1 MLWDNDARRAAAA
14 VKYRLSRDLYTG
26 GFAAAEPPMRPAQTL
41 CIAARS
47 ALAAAA
53 FALAAAGAAA
63 ATAPAS
69 ASAPAAAAAPGT
81 GTWSHAYASYGA
93 TPRYPRGFTHFE
105 YVNPDAP
112 KGGTLQL
119 QNPDRRS
126 SFDKFNPYTIKGQS
140 PAGLTTLMLE
150 SLAIRSGDEPG
161 TIYGMV
167 AEEMQVAPDK
177 SAVTFRIHP
186 KARFTNGDPVTAQDM
201 KVVFETLTGKGV
213 APGVRVKLSG
223 IERATVLDDRTI
235 RFDLK
240 DRTDDAIF
248 SAAGLPVFSRKW
260 VQNKDG
266 SPKKFDEIVNE
277 YPITTGPYTIGA
289 VDAPRRIEFVRDP
302 NYWARDLGVAKGQN
316 NFDRIVYRYYQDN
329 AIAMEAFKAGEFDFL
344 MEYSARRWAR
354 LHQGAKWRDGRI
366 VKEEF
371 PNGFGMGFQSYVLN
385 TRRPVLS
392 DWRVRKAINLAFDF
406 EAINVYR
413 QYKRTYSVFS
423 NTDFAA
429 KGMPGPGELA
439 LLEPFRHEL
448 PPEVFGP
455 AWVPPRTDTAPNA
468 LRENLKQ
475 ARKLLE
481 EAGWKVGAD
490 GIARNAKGEP
500 LEFEF
505 LETGDAP
512 GRAEAVFERNLAK
525 VGIRLK
531 HRLVD
536 FSLFRKRME
545 TFDFDMVMIKIGDFT
560 LPEPAEL
567 KSQYGSANADV
578 QGADNYRGVK
588 SRAIDHVLEAMEKAQ
603 TMQELTDA
611 SRALDRL
618 LIFGYYQVP
627 DLYGGTNRVSRWDK
641 FGIPKVIPK
650 YYTIA
655 TPSDWSQ
662 WAITGW
668 WMKDA
673 ERNSIARK

>member
-1 MLWDNDARRAAAA
+1 MPVAL
-14 VKYRLSRDLYTG
+14 
-26 GFAAAEPPMRPAQTL
+26 
-41 CIAARS
+41 
-47 ALAAAA
+47 LAAA
-53 FALAAAGAAA
+53 LACMAV
-63 ATAPAS
+63 S
-69 ASAPAAAAAPGT
+69 AAPSSSPAVVAGPTTTASPAVSATPAT

-93 TPRYPRGFTHFE
+93 TPKYPRGFAHFD

-140 PAGLTTLMLE
+140 PAGLSTLMLE

-167 AEEMQVAPDK
+167 AEEMRVAPDK
-177 SAVTFRIHP
+177 SSVTFRIHP
-186 KARFTNGDPVTAQDM
+186 KARFTNGDPVTAEDV
-201 KVVFETLTGKGV
+201 KVVFQTLTGKGV
-213 APGVRVKLSG
+213 APGVRVRLAG

-240 DRTDDAIF
+240 EHTDDAIF
-248 SAAGLPVFSRKW
+248 AAAGLPVFSRKW
-260 VQNKDG
+260 VQNNDG
-266 SPKKFDEIVNE
+266 SPKKFDDIVQE
-277 YPITTGPYTIGA
+277 VPIATGPYTIGE
-289 VDAPRRIEFVRDP
+289 VDMPRRIEFVRDP
-302 NYWARDLGVAKGQN
+302 NYWARDLGVAKGQY

-329 AIAMEAFKAGEFDFL
+329 AIAIEAFKAGEFDFL

-354 LHQGAKWRDGRI
+354 QHQGPKWADGRI
-366 VKEEF
+366 VKDEF
-371 PNGFGMGFQSYVLN
+371 PNGFGMGLQSYVLN

-406 EAINVYR
+406 EAINVYK
-413 QYKRTYSVFS
+413 QYKRTNSVFA
-423 NTDFAA
+423 NTDFAMQ
-429 KGMPGPGELA
+429 GMPGPGELA
-439 LLEPFRHEL
+439 LLEPFRSEL

-455 AWVPPRTDTAPNA
+455 AWVPPRSDTSPNA

-475 ARKLLE
+475 ARALLQ
-481 EAGWKVGAD
+481 EAGWKVGED

-525 VGIRLK
+525 IGIRLK
-531 HRLVD
+531 SRLVD
-536 FSLFRKRME
+536 FSLFRKRLE
-545 TFDFDMVMIKIGDFT
+545 TYDFDMVMIKIGDFT
-560 LPEPAEL
+560 LPEPADL
-567 KSQYGSANADV
+567 KSQYGSANADI

-588 SRAIDHVLEAMEKAQ
+588 SRAIDHVLEAMDKAQ
-603 TMQELTDA
+603 TMQQLTDA
-611 SRALDRL
+611 ARALDRL

-627 DLYGGTNRVSRWDK
+627 DLYGGSNRVSRWDR
-641 FGIPKVIPK
+641 FGIPKVVPK

-655 TPSDWSQ
+655 TPSDWLQ
-662 WAITGW
+662 WAITAW
-668 WMKDA
+668 WAKDA
-673 ERNSIARK
+673 DKNALARK

>member
-1 MLWDNDARRAAAA
+1 
-14 VKYRLSRDLYTG
+14 
-26 GFAAAEPPMRPAQTL
+26 MRPAPKPRS
-41 CIAARS
+41 AARS
-47 ALAAAA
+47 ALAAASL
-53 FALAAAGAAA
+53 ALAVAA
-63 ATAPAS
+63 
-69 ASAPAAAAAPGT
+69 APAAAAPAPAAPAA
-81 GTWSHAYASYGA
+81 GTWSHAFASYGA
-93 TPRYPRGFTHFE
+93 TPKYPRGFTHFE

-140 PAGLTTLMLE
+140 PAGLSTLMLE

-177 SAVTFRIHP
+177 SSVTFRIHP
-186 KARFTNGDPVTAQDM
+186 KARFTNGDPVTAEDM

-223 IERATVLDDRTI
+223 VERATVLDDRTI

-248 SAAGLPVFSRKW
+248 AAAGLPVFSRKW

-302 NYWARDLGVAKGQN
+302 NYWARDLGVSKGQY
-316 NFDRIVYRYYQDN
+316 NFDRVVYRYYQDN

-354 LHQGAKWRDGRI
+354 LHQGAKWSDGRI
-366 VKEEF
+366 VKDEF

-413 QYKRTYSVFS
+413 QYKRTNSVFA
-423 NTDFAA
+423 NTDFAM
-429 KGMPGPGELA
+429 KGTPGPGELA

-448 PPEVFGP
+448 PAEVFGP
-455 AWVPPRTDTAPNA
+455 AWQPPRTDTTPNA
-468 LRENLKQ
+468 LRENLRQ

-525 VGIRLK
+525 IGIRLK

-588 SRAIDHVLEAMEKAQ
+588 SRAIDHVLAAMERAQ

-611 SRALDRL
+611 ARALDRL

-641 FGIPKVIPK
+641 FGIPKVTPK
-650 YYTIA
+650 YYTIS

-673 ERNSIARK
+673 DRNSIARQ

>member
-1 MLWDNDARRAAAA
+1 
-14 VKYRLSRDLYTG
+14 
-26 GFAAAEPPMRPAQTL
+26 MRPAPKPRS
-41 CIAARS
+41 AARS
-47 ALAAAA
+47 ALAAASL
-53 FALAAAGAAA
+53 ALAVAA
-63 ATAPAS
+63 
-69 ASAPAAAAAPGT
+69 APAAAAPAPAAPAA
-81 GTWSHAYASYGA
+81 GTWSHAFASYGA
-93 TPRYPRGFTHFE
+93 TPKYPRGFTHFE

-140 PAGLTTLMLE
+140 PAGLSTLMLE

-177 SAVTFRIHP
+177 SSVTFRIHP
-186 KARFTNGDPVTAQDM
+186 KARFTNGDPVTAEDM

-248 SAAGLPVFSRKW
+248 AAAGLPVFSRKW

-302 NYWARDLGVAKGQN
+302 NYWARDLGVSKGQY
-316 NFDRIVYRYYQDN
+316 NFDRVVYRYYQDN

-354 LHQGAKWRDGRI
+354 LHQGAKWSDGRI
-366 VKEEF
+366 VKDEF

-413 QYKRTYSVFS
+413 QYKRTNSVFA
-423 NTDFAA
+423 NTDFAM
-429 KGMPGPGELA
+429 KGTPGPGELA

-448 PPEVFGP
+448 PAEVFGP
-455 AWVPPRTDTAPNA
+455 AWQPPRTDTTPNA
-468 LRENLKQ
+468 LRENLRQ

-525 VGIRLK
+525 IGIRLK

-588 SRAIDHVLEAMEKAQ
+588 SRAIDHVLAAMERAQ

-611 SRALDRL
+611 ARALDRL

-641 FGIPKVIPK
+641 FGIPKVTPK
-650 YYTIA
+650 YYTIS

-673 ERNSIARK
+673 DRNSIARQ

>member
-1 MLWDNDARRAAAA
+1 
-14 VKYRLSRDLYTG
+14 
-26 GFAAAEPPMRPAQTL
+26 MRPAPKPRS
-41 CIAARS
+41 AARS
-47 ALAAAA
+47 ALAAASL
-53 FALAAAGAAA
+53 ALAVAA
-63 ATAPAS
+63 
-69 ASAPAAAAAPGT
+69 APAAAAPAPAAPAA
-81 GTWSHAYASYGA
+81 GTWSHAFASYGA
-93 TPRYPRGFTHFE
+93 TPKYPRGFTHFE

-140 PAGLTTLMLE
+140 PAGLSTLMLE

-177 SAVTFRIHP
+177 SSVTFRIHP
-186 KARFTNGDPVTAQDM
+186 KARFTNGDPVTAEDM

-223 IERATVLDDRTI
+223 VERATVLDDRTI

-302 NYWARDLGVAKGQN
+302 NYWARDLGVSKGQY
-316 NFDRIVYRYYQDN
+316 NFDRVVYRYYQDN

-354 LHQGAKWRDGRI
+354 LHQGAKWSDGRI
-366 VKEEF
+366 VKDEF

-413 QYKRTYSVFS
+413 QYKRTNSVFA
-423 NTDFAA
+423 NTDFAM
-429 KGMPGPGELA
+429 KGTPGPGELA

-448 PPEVFGP
+448 PAEVFGP
-455 AWVPPRTDTAPNA
+455 AWQPPRTDTTPNA
-468 LRENLKQ
+468 LRENLRQ

-525 VGIRLK
+525 IGIRLK

-588 SRAIDHVLEAMEKAQ
+588 SRAIDHVLAAMERAQ

-611 SRALDRL
+611 ARALDRL

>member
-1 MLWDNDARRAAAA
+1 
-14 VKYRLSRDLYTG
+14 
-26 GFAAAEPPMRPAQTL
+26 MRPAPKPRS
-41 CIAARS
+41 AARS
-47 ALAAAA
+47 ALAAASL
-53 FALAAAGAAA
+53 ALAVAA
-63 ATAPAS
+63 
-69 ASAPAAAAAPGT
+69 APAAAAPAPAAPAA
-81 GTWSHAYASYGA
+81 GTWSHAFASYGA
-93 TPRYPRGFTHFE
+93 TPKYPRGFTHFE

-140 PAGLTTLMLE
+140 PAGLSTLMLE

-177 SAVTFRIHP
+177 SSVTFRIHP
-186 KARFTNGDPVTAQDM
+186 KARFTNGDPVTAEDV

-223 IERATVLDDRTI
+223 VERATVLDDRTI

-248 SAAGLPVFSRKW
+248 AAAGLPVFSRKW

-302 NYWARDLGVAKGQN
+302 NYWARDLGVSKGQY
-316 NFDRIVYRYYQDN
+316 NFDRVVYRYYQDN

-354 LHQGAKWRDGRI
+354 LHQGAKWSDGRI
-366 VKEEF
+366 VKDEF

-413 QYKRTYSVFS
+413 QYKRTNSVFA
-423 NTDFAA
+423 NTDFAM
-429 KGMPGPGELA
+429 KGTPGPGELA

-448 PPEVFGP
+448 PAEVFGP
-455 AWVPPRTDTAPNA
+455 AWQPPRTDTTPNA
-468 LRENLKQ
+468 LRENLRQ

-525 VGIRLK
+525 IGIRLK

-588 SRAIDHVLEAMEKAQ
+588 SRAIDHVLAAMERAQ

-611 SRALDRL
+611 ARALDRL

-641 FGIPKVIPK
+641 FGIPKVTPK
-650 YYTIA
+650 YYTIS

-673 ERNSIARK
+673 DRNSIARQ

>member
-1 MLWDNDARRAAAA
+1 
-14 VKYRLSRDLYTG
+14 
-26 GFAAAEPPMRPAQTL
+26 MRPAPKPRS
-41 CIAARS
+41 AARS
-47 ALAAAA
+47 ALAAASL
-53 FALAAAGAAA
+53 ALAVAA
-63 ATAPAS
+63 
-69 ASAPAAAAAPGT
+69 APAAAAPAPAAPAA
-81 GTWSHAYASYGA
+81 GTWSHAFASYGA
-93 TPRYPRGFTHFE
+93 TPKYPRGFTHFE

-140 PAGLTTLMLE
+140 PAGLSTLMLE

-177 SAVTFRIHP
+177 SSVTFRIHP
-186 KARFTNGDPVTAQDM
+186 KARFTNGDPVTAEDM

-223 IERATVLDDRTI
+223 VERATVLDDRTI

-248 SAAGLPVFSRKW
+248 AAAGLPVFSRKW

-302 NYWARDLGVAKGQN
+302 NYWARDLGVSKGQY
-316 NFDRIVYRYYQDN
+316 NFDRVVYRYYQDN

-354 LHQGAKWRDGRI
+354 LHQGAKWSDGRI
-366 VKEEF
+366 VKDEF

-413 QYKRTYSVFS
+413 QYKRTNSVFA
-423 NTDFAA
+423 NTDFAM
-429 KGMPGPGELA
+429 KGTPGPGELA

-448 PPEVFGP
+448 PAEVFGP
-455 AWVPPRTDTAPNA
+455 AWQPPRTDTTPNA
-468 LRENLKQ
+468 LRENLRQ

-588 SRAIDHVLEAMEKAQ
+588 SRAIDHVLAAMERAQ

-611 SRALDRL
+611 ARALDRL

-641 FGIPKVIPK
+641 FGIPKVTPK
-650 YYTIA
+650 YYTIS

-673 ERNSIARK
+673 DRNSIARQ

>member
-1 MLWDNDARRAAAA
+1 
-14 VKYRLSRDLYTG
+14 
-26 GFAAAEPPMRPAQTL
+26 MRPAPKPRS
-41 CIAARS
+41 AARS
-47 ALAAAA
+47 ALAAASL
-53 FALAAAGAAA
+53 ALAVAA
-63 ATAPAS
+63 
-69 ASAPAAAAAPGT
+69 APAAAAPAPAAPAA
-81 GTWSHAYASYGA
+81 GTWSHAFASYGA
-93 TPRYPRGFTHFE
+93 TPKYPRGFTHFE

-140 PAGLTTLMLE
+140 PAGLSTLMLE

-177 SAVTFRIHP
+177 SSVTFRIHP
-186 KARFTNGDPVTAQDM
+186 KARFTNGDPVTAEDV

-223 IERATVLDDRTI
+223 VERATVLDDRTI

-248 SAAGLPVFSRKW
+248 AAAGLPVFSRKW

-302 NYWARDLGVAKGQN
+302 NYWARDLGVSKGQY
-316 NFDRIVYRYYQDN
+316 NFDRVVYRYYQDN

-354 LHQGAKWRDGRI
+354 LHQGAKWSDGRI
-366 VKEEF
+366 VKDEF

-413 QYKRTYSVFS
+413 QYKRTNSVFA
-423 NTDFAA
+423 NTDFAM
-429 KGMPGPGELA
+429 KGTPGPGELA

-448 PPEVFGP
+448 PAEVFGP
-455 AWVPPRTDTAPNA
+455 AWQPPRTDTTPNA
-468 LRENLKQ
+468 LRENLRQ

-525 VGIRLK
+525 IGIRLK

-588 SRAIDHVLEAMEKAQ
+588 SRAIDHVLAAMERAQ

-611 SRALDRL
+611 ARALDRL